1 MVYCV
6 TDVNRLRVNIH
17 LRSYCEVDIIAKFF
31 TIKNW
36 RITYVY
42 FLVGNYVVLGNEMK
56 QCFFIVVKETKLR
69 KRPNNEL
76 FYSHERIVLYSSSN
90 FVKKEIKVRSRTTI

>member
-1 MVYCV
+1 MLYCL
-6 TDVNRLRVNIH
+6 TDVIKLRVNSH
-17 LRSYCEVDIIAKFF
+17 LCSYREFDIIAKFF

-76 FYSHERIVLYSSSN
+76 FYSHVRVVLYSSSN

>member
-6 TDVNRLRVNIH
+6 TDVNRLRVNSH
-17 LRSYCEVDIIAKFF
+17 LRNYCEVDIIAKFF

-56 QCFFIVVKETKLR
+56 
-69 KRPNNEL
+69 
-76 FYSHERIVLYSSSN
+76 
-90 FVKKEIKVRSRTTI
+90 